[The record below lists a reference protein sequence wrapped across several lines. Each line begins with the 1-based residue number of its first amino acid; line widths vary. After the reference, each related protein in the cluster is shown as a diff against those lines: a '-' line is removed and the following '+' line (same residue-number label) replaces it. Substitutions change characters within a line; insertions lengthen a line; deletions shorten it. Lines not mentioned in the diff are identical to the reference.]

1 MAAHSRLTD
10 LVDSPYMGRA
20 PRVVRG
26 TFAVLAAWLALAAV
40 RNAFFPG
47 FDAGPLFGRYV
58 HDAVLVAAGLL
69 VLARA
74 VIVPGERAA
83 WGFIG
88 AGILAW
94 TFGEI
99 YYTGVLW
106 TVEEVPVPS
115 PADAGYLLMPPL
127 MLVGV
132 LLLLRSR
139 TRAVPLTLL
148 ADGLTAALAIAALSA
163 AIVFQTALDAASGDP
178 LGVATTLAY
187 PLSDLILGGFV
198 IGALAGTGWRLDRTW
213 TLLGVGILTFW
224 LADSLYLVQVA
235 NGVYESSSWFDAG
248 WWIGLTLVAVAAW
261 QPADGAEAREEG
273 IRLIV
278 MPLSFAVVGLGLLIY
293 GCFAELNVL
302 AVALAAA
309 AMVAVMGRLI
319 FTFRD
324 NVRMLL
330 VSRQEAHHDALT
342 GLLNR
347 RALTRDL
354 AAAIARADHERPVVL
369 VIFDLDGFKLYNDT
383 FGHPAGDALL
393 TRLSLNLADYLDG
406 RGTAYRMGGDEFCAL
421 FEPGG
426 PGRGADHP
434 GRRPRALRARRG
446 VLDQQLVRLD
456 RPAAGDRRRRRR
468 AARGRPAHVRQQA
481 RQPGVGQPS
490 EQGRAGARAGRAQR
504 RPVQPHARRGGPGR
518 AGGPQAGAQ
527 RGRGGQRA
535 PRRRA
540 ARRRQGGR
548 ARRHPVQAGAAGR
561 GGVRVHPP
569 PHAHRRADH
578 LRRARPQRGRP
589 PGAVE
594 PRALGRRRDTPTA
607 WPARRSRWPRG
618 SCSPPTRSTR

>member
-1 MAAHSRLTD
+1 M
-10 LVDSPYMGRA
+10 
-20 PRVVRG
+20 
-26 TFAVLAAWLALAAV
+26 
-40 RNAFFPG
+40 
-47 FDAGPLFGRYV
+47 
-58 HDAVLVAAGLL
+58 
-69 VLARA
+69 
-74 VIVPGERAA
+74 
-83 WGFIG
+83 
-88 AGILAW
+88 
-94 TFGEI
+94 
-99 YYTGVLW
+99 
-106 TVEEVPVPS
+106 PS

-127 MLVGV
+127 MLIGV

-213 TLLGVGILTFW
+213 ALLGVGILTFW

-235 NGVYESSSWFDAG
+235 DGVYESSSWFDAG

-261 QPADGAEAREEG
+261 QPPDGAEAREEG

-278 MPLSFAVVGLGLLIY
+278 MPLSFAVAGLGLLIY

-302 AVALAAA
+302 AVTLAAA

-354 AAAIARADHERPVVL
+354 ARSIARADHERPLVL

-426 PGRGADHP
+426 QVIEPIIQGAAHALSEHGEGFSISSSYGSIVLPLETDDAADALRVAD
-434 GRRPRALRARRG
+434 RRMYANKHGNRASASRQSKDVLVRALAERNPDLSSHMHDVAGLAERVARKLALSEDEVANVRHAAELHDVG
-446 VLDQQLVRLD
+446 KVAVPDDILSKPGPLDEEEFAFIRRHTLIGERIISAAPALSEVARLVRSSHERWDGAGYPDGLAGEEIPLAS
-456 RPAAGDRRRRRR
+456 RIVFAAD
-468 AARGRPAHVRQQA
+468 AFDAM
-481 RQPGVGQPS
+481 
-490 EQGRAGARAGRAQR
+490 
-504 RPVQPHARRGGPGR
+504 
-518 AGGPQAGAQ
+518 
-527 RGRGGQRA
+527 
-535 PRRRA
+535 
-540 ARRRQGGR
+540 
-548 ARRHPVQAGAAGR
+548 
-561 GGVRVHPP
+561 
-569 PHAHRRADH
+569 
-578 LRRARPQRGRP
+578 
-589 PGAVE
+589 
-594 PRALGRRRDTPTA
+594 T
-607 WPARRSRWPRG
+607 
-618 SCSPPTRSTR
+618 STRPYNQPRSAEEAIRELRACAGTQFDPVVVEAFRAVWDEAAAEAQATSRSLPVSTS